1 MRQQEHRIQCSIV
14 DWFYYAYPQYRIKSI
29 ARATLLFAVPNG
41 GHRNIQTARSLK
53 AEGVTS
59 GVSDLLLLV
68 PKREYHGLC
77 VEVKTPV
84 GRQSENQKNWQRI
97 IEAQGYK
104 YCIVRSLDEFVELV
118 RWYLNEPPRARLQGK
133 LLFHK

>member
-1 MRQQEHRIQCSIV
+1 MRQEEHRIQCAIV
-14 DWFYYAYPQYRIKSI
+14 KWFYYAYPAYRGGC
-29 ARATLLFAVPNG
+29 LFAVPNG
-41 GHRNIQTARSLK
+41 GHRNIQTAARLK

-59 GVSDLLLLV
+59 GVADLLLLV
-68 PKREYHGLC
+68 PKRDYHGLC

-97 IEAQGYK
+97 IEAQGYR
-104 YCIVRSLDEFVELV
+104 YEIVRSLDEFAELV

>member
-1 MRQQEHRIQCSIV
+1 MRQEEHRIQCAIV
-14 DWFYYAYPQYRIKSI
+14 KWFYYAYPAYRGGC
-29 ARATLLFAVPNG
+29 LFAVPNG
-41 GHRNIQTARSLK
+41 GHRNIQTARNLK

-77 VEVKTPV
+77 IEVKTPV
-84 GRQSENQKNWQRI
+84 GRQSDNQENWQRI
-97 IEAQGYK
+97 IEAQGYR
-104 YCIVRSLDEFVELV
+104 YEIVRSLDEFAELV

>member
-1 MRQQEHRIQCSIV
+1 MRQEEHRIQCAIV
-14 DWFYYAYPQYRIKSI
+14 KWFYYAYPAYRGGC
-29 ARATLLFAVPNG
+29 LFAVPNG

-68 PKREYHGLC
+68 PKRDYHGLC

-97 IEAQGYK
+97 IEAQGYR
-104 YCIVRSLDEFVELV
+104 YEIVHSLDEFAELV
-118 RWYLNEPPRARLQGK
+118 RWYLNEPPKARLQGK
-133 LLFHK
+133 LLFNK

>member
-1 MRQQEHRIQCSIV
+1 MRQEEHRIQCAIV
-14 DWFYYAYPQYRIKSI
+14 KWFYYAYPAYRGGC
-29 ARATLLFAVPNG
+29 LFAVPNG
-41 GHRNIQTARSLK
+41 GHRNIQTARALK

-84 GRQSENQKNWQRI
+84 GRQSDNQKNWQRI
-97 IEAQGYK
+97 IEAQGYR
-104 YCIVRSLDEFVELV
+104 YEIVRSLDEFAELV
-118 RWYLNEPPRARLQGK
+118 RWYLNEPPKARLQGK
-133 LLFHK
+133 LLFNK

>member
-1 MRQQEHRIQCSIV
+1 MRQEEHRIQCAIV
-14 DWFYYAYPQYRIKSI
+14 KWFYYAYPAYRGGC
-29 ARATLLFAVPNG
+29 LFAVPNG
-41 GHRNIQTARSLK
+41 GHRNIQTARNLK

-68 PKREYHGLC
+68 PKRDYHGLC

-97 IEAQGYK
+97 IEAQGYR
-104 YCIVRSLDEFVELV
+104 YEIVRSLDEFAELV

-133 LLFHK
+133 LLFNK

>member
-1 MRQQEHRIQCSIV
+1 MRQEEHRIQCAIV
-14 DWFYYAYPQYRIKSI
+14 TWFYYAYPAYRGGC
-29 ARATLLFAVPNG
+29 LFAVPNG

-97 IEAQGYK
+97 IEAQGYR
-104 YCIVRSLDEFVELV
+104 YEIVRSLDEFAELV

-133 LLFHK
+133 LLFNK

>member
-1 MRQQEHRIQCSIV
+1 MRQEEHRIQCAIV
-14 DWFYYAYPQYRIKSI
+14 KWFYYAYPQYRGG
-29 ARATLLFAVPNG
+29 LFFAVPNG

-77 VEVKTPV
+77 VEVKTPA
-84 GRQSENQKNWQRI
+84 GRQSDNQKNWQRI
-97 IEAQGYK
+97 IEAQGYR
-104 YCIVRSLDEFVELV
+104 YEIVRSLDEFAELV
-118 RWYLNEPPRARLQGK
+118 RWYLNEPPKARLQGK
-133 LLFHK
+133 LLFNK

>member
-1 MRQQEHRIQCSIV
+1 MRQEEHRIQCAIV
-14 DWFYYAYPQYRIKSI
+14 KWFYYAYPQYRGGC
-29 ARATLLFAVPNG
+29 LFAVPNG

-84 GRQSENQKNWQRI
+84 GRQSDNQKNWQRI
-97 IEAQGYK
+97 IEAQGYR
-104 YCIVRSLDEFVELV
+104 YEIVRSLDEFAELL
-118 RWYLNEPPRARLQGK
+118 RWYLDEPPKARLQGRLTFSK
-133 LLFHK
+133 

>member
-1 MRQQEHRIQCSIV
+1 MRQEEHRIQCAIV
-14 DWFYYAYPQYRIKSI
+14 KWFYYAYPQYRGGCM
-29 ARATLLFAVPNG
+29 FAVPNG
-41 GHRNIQTARSLK
+41 GHRNIQTARLLK

-77 VEVKTPV
+77 IEVKTPV

-133 LLFHK
+133 LLFNK

>member
-1 MRQQEHRIQCSIV
+1 MRQEEHRIQCAIV
-14 DWFYYAYPQYRIKSI
+14 KWFYYAYPAYRGGC
-29 ARATLLFAVPNG
+29 LFAVPNG
-41 GHRNIQTARSLK
+41 GHRNIQTARNLK

-77 VEVKTPV
+77 IEVKTPV

-97 IEAQGYK
+97 IEAQGYR
-104 YCIVRSLDEFVELV
+104 YEIVRSLDEFAELV
-118 RWYLNEPPRARLQGK
+118 RWYLDEPPKARLQGK
-133 LLFHK
+133 LLFNK

>member
-1 MRQQEHRIQCSIV
+1 MRQEEHRIQCAIV
-14 DWFYYAYPQYRIKSI
+14 KWFYYAYPAYRGGC
-29 ARATLLFAVPNG
+29 LFAVPNG
-41 GHRNIQTARSLK
+41 GHRNIQTARNLK

-84 GRQSENQKNWQRI
+84 GRQSDNQKNWQRI
-97 IEAQGYK
+97 IEAQGYR
-104 YCIVRSLDEFVELV
+104 YEIVRSLDEFAELV
-118 RWYLNEPPRARLQGK
+118 RWYLNEPPKARLQGK
-133 LLFHK
+133 IKFYQ

>member
-1 MRQQEHRIQCSIV
+1 MRQEEHRIQCAIV
-14 DWFYYAYPQYRIKSI
+14 KWFYYAYPAYRGGC
-29 ARATLLFAVPNG
+29 LFAVPNG
-41 GHRNIQTARSLK
+41 GHRNIQTAARLK

-84 GRQSENQKNWQRI
+84 GRQSDNQKNWQRI
-97 IEAQGYK
+97 IEAQGYR
-104 YCIVRSLDEFVELV
+104 YEIVRSLDEFAELV

-133 LLFHK
+133 LLFNK

>member
-1 MRQQEHRIQCSIV
+1 MRQEEHRIQCAIV
-14 DWFYYAYPQYRIKSI
+14 KWFYYAYPAYRGGC
-29 ARATLLFAVPNG
+29 LFAVPNG
-41 GHRNIQTARSLK
+41 GHRTIQTARSLK

-84 GRQSENQKNWQRI
+84 GRQSDNQKNWQRI
-97 IEAQGYK
+97 IEAQGYR
-104 YCIVRSLDEFVELV
+104 YEIVRSLDEFAELV
-118 RWYLNEPPRARLQGK
+118 RWYLNEPPKARLQGRLK
-133 LLFHK
+133 L

>member
-1 MRQQEHRIQCSIV
+1 MRQEEHRIQCAIV
-14 DWFYYAYPQYRIKSI
+14 KWFYYAYPQYRGG
-29 ARATLLFAVPNG
+29 LFFAVTNG

-77 VEVKTPV
+77 VEVKTPA
-84 GRQSENQKNWQRI
+84 GRQSDNQKNWQRI
-97 IEAQGYK
+97 IEAQGYR
-104 YCIVRSLDEFVELV
+104 YEIVRSLDEFAELV
-118 RWYLNEPPRARLQGK
+118 RWYLDEPPQARLQGK
-133 LLFHK
+133 LLFNK

>member
-1 MRQQEHRIQCSIV
+1 MRQEEHRIQCAIV
-14 DWFYYAYPQYRIKSI
+14 KWFYYAYPAYRGGC
-29 ARATLLFAVPNG
+29 LFAVPNG

-84 GRQSENQKNWQRI
+84 GRQSDNQKNWQRI

-104 YCIVRSLDEFVELV
+104 YCIVRSLDEFAELV

-133 LLFHK
+133 VLFNK

>member
-1 MRQQEHRIQCSIV
+1 MRQEEHRIQCAIV
-14 DWFYYAYPQYRIKSI
+14 KWFYYAYPAYRGGC
-29 ARATLLFAVPNG
+29 LFAVPNG

-84 GRQSENQKNWQRI
+84 GRQSDNQKNWQRI

-104 YCIVRSLDEFVELV
+104 YCIVRSLDEFAELV

>member
-1 MRQQEHRIQCSIV
+1 M
-14 DWFYYAYPQYRIKSI
+14 
-29 ARATLLFAVPNG
+29 FAVPNG

-68 PKREYHGLC
+68 PKRDYHGLC

-84 GRQSENQKNWQRI
+84 GRQSENQKNWQRT

-104 YCIVRSLDEFVELV
+104 YCIVRSLDEFAELV

-133 LLFHK
+133 VLFNK

>member
-1 MRQQEHRIQCSIV
+1 MRQEEHRIQCAIV
-14 DWFYYAYPQYRIKSI
+14 KWFYYAYPAYRGGC
-29 ARATLLFAVPNG
+29 LFAVPNG

-84 GRQSENQKNWQRI
+84 GRQSDNQKNWQRI
-97 IEAQGYK
+97 IEAQGYR
-104 YCIVRSLDEFVELV
+104 YEIVRSLDEFAELV
-118 RWYLNEPPRARLQGK
+118 RWYLDEPPKARLQGK